1 MRSLGT
7 ILILTSLLAFAH
19 PAGAVRVD
27 GLKTPESF
35 LIDPVTGHYYISNV
49 NGKPLENDGNGFI
62 TKLDPSGNAVNLEFI
77 LSGRDGVTLNAPKGL
92 LIAGNFLYVTDID
105 AVKRFDKE
113 TGKFLGTIDFS
124 LLGVRFLNDLAM
136 DGEGKIYVSDMLGDA
151 VYRFDPSSRDMISV
165 VAKNHALGNPNGLL
179 FDAPRNR
186 LLVAAWGTG
195 EILGL
200 TLDGKITPL
209 VRKVG
214 KNLDGIDF
222 DREGNILVSSFTGGE
237 IYRIRQFSRV
247 EVIRKNLVTPADISF
262 DYRHNQILV
271 PSFDG
276 NVAFSLPLK

>member
-1 MRSLGT
+1 
-7 ILILTSLLAFAH
+7 
-19 PAGAVRVD
+19 
-27 GLKTPESF
+27 
-35 LIDPVTGHYYISNV
+35 
-49 NGKPLENDGNGFI
+49 
-62 TKLDPSGNAVNLEFI
+62 
-77 LSGRDGVTLNAPKGL
+77 
-92 LIAGNFLYVTDID
+92 
-105 AVKRFDKE
+105 
-113 TGKFLGTIDFS
+113 
-124 LLGVRFLNDLAM
+124 
-136 DGEGKIYVSDMLGDA
+136 
-151 VYRFDPSSRDMISV
+151 
-165 VAKNHALGNPNGLL
+165 
-179 FDAPRNR
+179 
-186 LLVAAWGTG
+186 VAAWGTG